1 MFYGDRVT
9 STILP
14 SLGYRVFGQ
23 TILRRRRRRAVAVG
37 SFLFS
42 FFYEYYPFS
51 GRFSRYLG
59 RIYVIGL
66 AVSIFIEFDWL

>member
-1 MFYGDRVT
+1 MEIGLRQPFYRVWAT
-9 STILP
+9 GFSARRFYEDDDDGP
-14 SLGYRVFGQ
+14 SLLARFF
-23 TILRRRRRRAVAVG
+23 
-37 SFLFS
+37 FL